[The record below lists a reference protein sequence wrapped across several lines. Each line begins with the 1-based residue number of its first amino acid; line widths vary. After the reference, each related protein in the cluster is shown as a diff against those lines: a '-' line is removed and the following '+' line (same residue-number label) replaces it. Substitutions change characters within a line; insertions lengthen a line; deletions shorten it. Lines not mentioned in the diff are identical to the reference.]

1 MTTINTYLTFNGN
14 CRKAFEFYR
23 SVFGGEFSS
32 IRTFGDMPSQE
43 GYKMSET
50 DKNKIMHVTLPI
62 SKETAL
68 MGSDTSEHY
77 KKATVGDNFSVS
89 IHTDTKEEADRL
101 FVGLSKS
108 GKKSMPMENT
118 FWGSY
123 FGMLTDQ
130 FGVNWMVSVDI
141 GKP

>member
-14 CRKAFEFYR
+14 CREAFEFYR

-32 IRTFGDMPSQE
+32 ISTFGEMPSHE

-50 DKNKIMHVTLPI
+50 DNNKIMHVTLPI

-89 IHTDTKEEADRL
+89 IHTYTKEEADRL
-101 FVGLSKS
+101 FVRLSKN
-108 GKKSMPMENT
+108 GKQSMHMENT

-123 FGMLTDQ
+123 FGILTDR
-130 FGVNWMVSVDI
+130 FGINWMVSVDI

>member
-14 CRKAFEFYR
+14 CREAFEFYR
-23 SVFGGEFSS
+23 SVFGGEFSFIS
-32 IRTFGDMPSQE
+32 TFGDMPSQE

-50 DKNKIMHVTLPI
+50 DNDKIMHVTLPI

-77 KKATVGDNFSVS
+77 EKATVGDNFSIS

-101 FVGLSKS
+101 YAGLSKN
-108 GKKSMPMENT
+108 GKQSMPMENT
-118 FWGSY
+118 FWNSY

-130 FGVNWMVSVDI
+130 FGINWMVSVDI
-141 GKP
+141 GK